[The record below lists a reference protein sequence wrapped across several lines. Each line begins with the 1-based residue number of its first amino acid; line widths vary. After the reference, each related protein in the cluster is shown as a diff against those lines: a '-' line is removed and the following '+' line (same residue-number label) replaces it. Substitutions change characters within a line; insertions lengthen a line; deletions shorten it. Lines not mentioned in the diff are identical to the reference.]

1 MENASVHSDI
11 TEISNSN
18 EVAAATTDAIT
29 ITTTATDN
37 TNNFIIDTDLSNT
50 TTSLEIQNT
59 VVVPVKR
66 GPKPKTK
73 K

>member
-29 ITTTATDN
+29 TTATDT

-50 TTSLEIQNT
+50 TTSIEIQNT